1 MSKDSNTQHRA
12 TRQHPLTK
20 IIVERHYVGTE
31 KMETVFKRI
40 AEEQI
45 TKKVKPVWD
54 GGDKTDADRQRM
66 VYAMDMFFV
75 QPPDIPLMPLLAD
88 CAELFKKHD
97 GRELQAAFSVDKVV
111 GGQLRLCINLA

>member
-12 TRQHPLTK
+12 KRQPTPTK

-45 TKKVKPVWD
+45 TKKVKE
-54 GGDKTDADRQRM
+54 
-66 VYAMDMFFV
+66 
-75 QPPDIPLMPLLAD
+75 I
-88 CAELFKKHD
+88 AEN
-97 GRELQAAFSVDKVV
+97 SV
-111 GGQLRLCINLA
+111 N